1 MIKTKLIFVDG
12 ITGSGKSSTAHY
24 IARQLNK
31 NGIKAKWFYE
41 LEKNNPFTFMTAKPC
56 KTKKEYSKIFMEDY
70 LIQIEKLLSELKD
83 NDSVYVV
90 ESYMFQDILNSLLY
104 GDEDRSTIFEFYKD
118 YIKIIEK
125 LDPVVIH
132 YYQKD
137 VPTALRKNF
146 EIRGDSW
153 KENRI
158 ATKEEFDY
166 CKNRDLKGEE
176 GYINFF
182 QEMSDISLLVYET
195 LDFRKIQI
203 ENSAK
208 DWKNYRKQIM
218 DFLDIRQVEE
228 ILFESSFKKYCG
240 TYLEIKVHI
249 RDERLCIDTYW
260 PNLKLIQTGEDEFEI
275 EGMTTSIKFKKNAS
289 AEISLLEFKGSSGK
303 IFERQK
309 ISPLKLSD
317 ADMEK
322 FCGNYWSESEKI
334 ARKIYLKNNHLYYF
348 RKKHNETRIYPLT
361 ETRFSL
367 HHSDDQ
373 IEFKLIDGEWN
384 FEFAAKGE
392 KSILFVP
399 DKIDYEAEKK
409 SLTEIFQGG
418 SKAEFKEGRAYAP
431 VLLIDRSNGN
441 LFADFRREDLDQ
453 LGIKQNEYFEIGC
466 GNKTYRIF
474 YGAAYKDVP
483 YNFWVAFFDSEGRF
497 KVTRNYRNAARPL
510 QCKYGDRI
518 YIKKSDFPEEIK
530 QSETEKKLWDMNN
543 SAVEELMK
551 KNYSEALKILYE
563 ITDIDQKIIWPYS
576 SIAHLTLLDGR
587 YEEAK
592 KIYLKYKD
600 KKILNGS
607 LYFEDMILDDFD
619 DLKQM
624 NLYHPDFD
632 KIKELYRMK
641 YTEPFFLLY
650 LIKIVSLEYL

>member
-12 ITGSGKSSTAHY
+12 ITGSGKSTTAHY

-56 KTKKEYSKIFMEDY
+56 KTKNEYSKIFMEDY
-70 LIQIEKLLSELKD
+70 LIQIEKLSSELMD
-83 NDSVYVV
+83 DDSVYVV
-90 ESYMFQDILNSLLY
+90 ESYIFQDILNSLLY

-125 LDPVVIH
+125 LNPVVIH

-166 CKNRDLKGEE
+166 CKNRKLNGEE

-182 QEMSDISLLVYET
+182 QEMSDISILVYET

-218 DFLDIRQVEE
+218 EFLDIRQLEE

-249 RDERLCIDTYW
+249 KDDRLCIDTYW

-289 AEISLLEFKGSSGK
+289 AEISSLEFKGSSGK

-309 ISPLKLSD
+309 ISPVKLSD

-322 FCGNYWSESEKI
+322 FCGNYWCEDEKKM
-334 ARKIYLKNNHLYYF
+334 RRIYLKNSQLYY
-348 RKKHNETRIYPLT
+348 HADNNNEPKLHPVSPNSFALN
-361 ETRFSL
+361 FSNK
-367 HHSDDQ
+367 Q
-373 IEFKLIDGEWN
+373 IEFKRINNVWN
-384 FEFAAKGE
+384 FIYSCKGLKDLVYIRE
-392 KSILFVP
+392 N
-399 DKIDYEAEKK
+399 IDIEAEKSALK
-409 SLTEIFQGG
+409 ELFHRG
-418 SKAEFKEGRAYAP
+418 SNAEFRDGKAYAE
-431 VLLIDRSNGN
+431 VLLIDKSNGN
-441 LFADFRREDLDQ
+441 IYADLRSEDIERI
-453 LGIKQNEYFEIGC
+453 GIKKNDHFEIGC
-466 GNKTYRIF
+466 GSRSYRIL
-474 YGAAYKDVP
+474 YGSTYTDAP
-483 YNFWVAFFDSEGRF
+483 YNFWVAFFDKEGRF
-497 KVTRNYRNAARPL
+497 KITRNYRCASRPL
-510 QCKYGDRI
+510 QCKKGDRI

-530 QSETEKKLWDMNN
+530 QSDTEKKLWDMNN
-543 SAVEELMK
+543 AAIEELMK
-551 KNYSEALKILYE
+551 KNYSKALE
-563 ITDIDQKIIWPYS
+563 ITYEMIKMDSSKIWPYT
-576 SIAHLTLLDGR
+576 SIAHFLLLDGR

-607 LYFEDMILDDFD
+607 LYFEDIILDDFD
-619 DLKQM
+619 DLKQL

-632 KIKELYRMK
+632 KIKELYR
-641 YTEPFFLLY
+641 EAN
-650 LIKIVSLEYL
+650 